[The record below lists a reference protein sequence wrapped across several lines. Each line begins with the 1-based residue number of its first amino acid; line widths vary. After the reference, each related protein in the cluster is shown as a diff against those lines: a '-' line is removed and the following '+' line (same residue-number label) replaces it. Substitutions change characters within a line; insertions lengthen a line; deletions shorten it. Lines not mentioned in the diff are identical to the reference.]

1 MFRLSLVAVSRGH
14 SLIAELGLWA
24 GHVGS
29 AAAAPGSGAQ
39 TPQLRCTALVAL
51 GQVVSSWTMNQT
63 HIPCIGRQT
72 LNHWTP
78 GKSLNK
84 VLKIQGYFTCKTKF
98 AICAFKLKKFYLNF
112 SLGKGAANE
121 LTILRES

>member
-1 MFRLSLVAVSRGH
+1 MGSVVVEPTGLVAP
-14 SLIAELGLWA
+14 
-24 GHVGS
+24 GHVESSRTRDG
-29 AAAAPGSGAQ
+29 
-39 TPQLRCTALVAL
+39 TPV
-51 GQVVSSWTMNQT
+51 
-63 HIPCIGRQT
+63 PCIGRQT